1 MRRAFAHEGIFQ
13 IATASR
19 PTARSRVVRDAC
31 AMQRTAVAPQT
42 TRYPLRLSNAW
53 LARRWY
59 YTARTHRPYS
69 VRQVSPGDRRLLAEF
84 ALALTREATERDAHC
99 LNDLTS
105 MLFDRVISSGSDT
118 AVGFAA
124 LENTAGGDRVIG
136 VCAYAPDSERSAA
149 FTIAVAQGFREEQV
163 GRTLLSTLL
172 RHAKRVGVTRLTA
185 QMLWSNR
192 PMQMLALS
200 SGFSMEPVPRDRNLR
215 RLVLA
220 LR

>member
-1 MRRAFAHEGIFQ
+1 
-13 IATASR
+13 
-19 PTARSRVVRDAC
+19 
-31 AMQRTAVAPQT
+31 MQRTAFTPQPS
-42 TRYPLRLSNAW
+42 RFPLGLSNAW

-59 YTARTHRPYS
+59 YTARTHRAYS

-84 ALALTREATERDAHC
+84 AMALTREANGRDACC
-99 LNDLTS
+99 LRDLTS
-105 MLFDRVISSGSDT
+105 MLFDRVIANGSDT

-124 LENTAGGDRVIG
+124 LESTGGGDRVIG
-136 VCAYAPDSERSAA
+136 VCAYAPDDERSAT
-149 FTIAVAQGFREEQV
+149 FTIAVAHGFREEQV
-163 GRTLLSTLL
+163 GRTLLSTML

-200 SGFSMEPVPRDRNLR
+200 SGFSIEPVTHDRNLR